1 MSEGGRGTLNNQ
13 AECMHTGGRPRI
25 VRCVAD
31 ANTELVNMFSSYYAP
46 AIASIHAAACERP
59 APTAGRRRGGR
70 EGGMMLLRKGSSVQ
84 EEEEGTGED

>member
-1 MSEGGRGTLNNQ
+1 MHDEEGGL
-13 AECMHTGGRPRI
+13 
-25 VRCVAD
+25 VRCVPD
-31 ANTELVNMFSSYYAP
+31 ANTELVYVVSGDYAA

-84 EEEEGTGED
+84 EEEEEGAGED